1 MKKQIVKKLE
11 INNVRI
17 GYVSNS
23 NAITLIAL
31 IITVILMLILAGVV
45 ISLTIGEKGLIQTA
59 KYAV

>member
-31 IITVILMLILAGVV
+31 IITVILMLILAG
-45 ISLTIGEKGLIQTA
+45 INSI
-59 KYAV
+59 